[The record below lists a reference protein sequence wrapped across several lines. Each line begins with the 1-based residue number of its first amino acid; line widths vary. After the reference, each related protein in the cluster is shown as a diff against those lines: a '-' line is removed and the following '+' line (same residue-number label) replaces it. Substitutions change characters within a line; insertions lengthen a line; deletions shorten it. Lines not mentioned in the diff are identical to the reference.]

1 MLNESY
7 DPLIDAARQN
17 SPAGHELLR
26 QLGEKLF
33 AANQD
38 RLESVEDGIK
48 AAMRN
53 LVLYAQFFPSDVAD
67 RVRVFYGLDA
77 PTGEPGMQAAAR

>member
-38 RLESVEDGIK
+38 RMTSVEDGIK

-67 RVRVFYGLDA
+67 RVRVYYGLESPA
-77 PTGEPGMQAAAR
+77 VEAGIRAATR